1 MYMNRAN
8 PLPID
13 GGVRIDMKKSPIIGS
28 KSPKKPGAFYNPNH
42 NDPNLLRVVPDG
54 PNAGIATSGN
64 VANYYTTGAG
74 SPVLSNTR
82 SISDIGGLQN
92 RGNAI
97 FAQGAGTGSF
107 NSGFS

>member
-1 MYMNRAN
+1 MNRAN

-13 GGVRIDMKKSPIIGS
+13 GGIKIDHKKSPIIGS
-28 KSPKKPGAFYNPNH
+28 KSPKKLGAFYNPNH
-42 NDPNLLRVVPDG
+42 NDPNQLAHIPAG
-54 PNAGIATSGN
+54 PNAGIQTNGN
-64 VANYYTTGAG
+64 VGNYYTTGGG
-74 SPVLSNTR
+74 SPVLSNVR

-107 NSGFS
+107 NSGFA